1 MWNDQTEAFAVSDT
15 VIVMKDGDIMQEGS
29 PTDLYKRPASMFMAN
44 FMGEANIF
52 PGYFDGETI
61 TVNQYRI
68 PADPIMVEGFPNDEY
83 QVGVRPEAILL
94 TDHGDDSQRCTVNK
108 VAYMGNMYEVGV
120 TWHDHDILLQLNT
133 SQFDAS
139 LADHAYLSINPTGLF
154 LLPFNA

>member
-1 MWNDQTEAFAVSDT
+1 MSNYFTQLTYESTLMMSIELAGEPVFAKLIFVSSSLNTENA
-15 VIVMKDGDIMQEGS
+15 
-29 PTDLYKRPASMFMAN
+29 Y
-44 FMGEANIF
+44 IF

-68 PADPIMVEGFPNDEY
+68 PADPVMVEGFPNDEY

-94 TDHGDDSQRCTVNK
+94 TDNGDDSQRCTVNK